1 VSNGPGSAPDA
12 GRTGRS
18 LGGQGRPGRSG
29 PAGRRPWDFGPGDAE
44 TVLAEARKALFVMVG
59 FLALIWIIQIANW
72 ADQYRLTSEYG
83 IQPHDLASLPDVLTA
98 PFLHFSWAHIEGN
111 SGPLFIFGFLAAYRG
126 VTKFLGV
133 TAIVI
138 LTSGLAAW
146 LFESPGSVG
155 AGASGVVFGYFGYI
169 MVRGFFDRHLI
180 DMLIGAVM
188 ALCFAYQF
196 TVLLPKAG
204 IGWQAHI
211 GGLVGGVASGWIFR
225 DRRTGAAKPSVRTAR
240 GSPASPASGPRAELH
255 KQIDDLGL

>member
-1 VSNGPGSAPDA
+1 M
-12 GRTGRS
+12 
-18 LGGQGRPGRSG
+18 
-29 PAGRRPWDFGPGDAE
+29 WDFGPSDAE

-72 ADQYRLTSEYG
+72 VDQYRLALEYG
-83 IQPHDLASLPDVLTA
+83 IRPRDAASLPDVLTA
-98 PFLHFSWAHIEGN
+98 PFLHFSWSHIEGN

-133 TAIVI
+133 TVIVI

-146 LFESPGSVG
+146 LSEGPGSVG

-180 DMLIGAVM
+180 DMLIGVVM

-196 TVLLPKAG
+196 TVLLPQAG
-204 IGWQAHI
+204 IGWQAHV

-225 DRRTGAAKPSVRTAR
+225 DRRTGTSSRAQPAR
-240 GSPASPASGPRAELH
+240 GSPTSPASGPRAELH
-255 KQIDDLGL
+255 KQLDDLGL